1 MESKKGAVVSNR
13 YTQLTV
19 FEAEALHEALVTYK
33 AAGGPQRH
41 ARNRETSLSA
51 SPTASPCLPMSLATS
66 SVIGHEQLRTVEG
79 RQWAVHHWQQVQV
92 QLVAA
97 EAGAELRMPPLLLCR
112 ADSDKHTLASSP
124 NSISLSTSE
133 TVVAAIAT
141 QPPSVSST
149 PPFPFAAVESKLVAT
164 AVAAGGAGA
173 IGEPGGETAGV
184 TTTPGAAGGLKEAG
198 GPVAE

>member
-1 MESKKGAVVSNR
+1 MHNGAIRANR
-13 YTQLTV
+13 LRALASVRIAV
-19 FEAEALHEALVTYK
+19 FYGATLDRRSAAALAHRQPAVL
-33 AAGGPQRH
+33 
-41 ARNRETSLSA
+41 ARRLSA
-51 SPTASPCLPMSLATS
+51 VLAWLLYATLAGATS